1 MATTTEVTI
10 EDRLKQLYALQT
22 IDSNIDKLQI
32 LKGELPM
39 EVKDL
44 EDEIVGLD
52 TRVSKLEGAIQDL
65 ETEKTNHLNKI
76 KEAEILAERYKK
88 KMDEVKNNRE
98 FEALTKELEYQELD
112 IKLSTKKIKTSESNI
127 EIKNE
132 SLTNAQEKV
141 AEKKNDL
148 EAKKVE
154 LEKIKEKTDKEEIK
168 LNKKADKQRKVIE
181 DRLLRAYDK
190 VRAAYRNGLAVA
202 TVERDSCGGCFNKIP
217 PQIQL
222 EIGMRKK
229 IIACEHCGRVLVDSS
244 LTDKK

>member
-1 MATTTEVTI
+1 MATTTEITI

-22 IDSNIDKLQI
+22 IDSDIDKLQI

-44 EDEIVGLD
+44 EDEIAGLD
-52 TRVSKLEGAIQDL
+52 TRVGKLEGAIEDL
-65 ETEKTNHLNKI
+65 ETEKTNHVNKI

-112 IKLSTKKIKTSESNI
+112 IKLSTKKIKTAESNI
-127 EIKNE
+127 DIKKE
-132 SLTNAQEKV
+132 SLTNAQEKL

-190 VRAAYRNGLAVA
+190 VRALIE
-202 TVERDSCGGCFNKIP
+202 TVW
-217 PQIQL
+217 QL
-222 EIGMRKK
+222 
-229 IIACEHCGRVLVDSS
+229 L
-244 LTDKK
+244 L

>member
-1 MATTTEVTI
+1 MATTTEITI
-10 EDRLKQLYALQT
+10 EDRLKQLYALQS
-22 IDSNIDKLQI
+22 IDSDIDKLQI

-44 EDEIVGLD
+44 EDEIAGLD
-52 TRVSKLEGAIQDL
+52 TRVGKLEGAIQDL
-65 ETEKTNHLNKI
+65 ENEKTNHLNKI

-98 FEALTKELEYQELD
+98 FEALTKELEYQELE
-112 IKLSTKKIKTSESNI
+112 IKLSTKKIKTAESNI
-127 EIKNE
+127 EIKKE
-132 SLTNAQEKV
+132 SLTNAQEKL

-244 LTDKK
+244 LTAKK

>member
-1 MATTTEVTI
+1 MATTTEITI

-22 IDSNIDKLQI
+22 IDSDIDKLQI

-44 EDEIVGLD
+44 EDEIAGLD
-52 TRVSKLEGAIQDL
+52 TRVGKLEGAIEDL
-65 ETEKTNHLNKI
+65 ETEKTNHVNKI

-112 IKLSTKKIKTSESNI
+112 IKLSTKKIKTAESNI
-127 EIKNE
+127 DIKKE
-132 SLTNAQEKV
+132 SLTNAQEKL

-244 LTDKK
+244 LTEKK

>member
-1 MATTTEVTI
+1 MATTTEITI
-10 EDRLKQLYALQT
+10 EDRLKQLYALQA
-22 IDSNIDKLQI
+22 IDSDIDKLQI

-44 EDEIVGLD
+44 EDEIAGLGIRVG
-52 TRVSKLEGAIQDL
+52 KLEGAIQDL

-98 FEALTKELEYQELD
+98 FEALTKELEFQELD
-112 IKLSTKKIKTSESNI
+112 IKLSTKKIKTAEANI
-127 EIKNE
+127 EMKKE
-132 SLTNAQEKV
+132 SLTNAQEKWE
-141 AEKKNDL
+141 EKKQDL

-244 LTDKK
+244 LSDKK